1 MLPSSRMRIL
11 LSILFVAFLLPAR
24 AESLKNMK
32 QPTNFVTDKAGML
45 SAGMQNSLEQRL
57 RALSDTAGS
66 QFLIIIV
73 PSLQGEILEDIVY
86 DWGNKWQVGREG
98 IDDGVI
104 LFIARDDRKM
114 RIEVGKGLEG
124 AIPDIMAKRIIDEY
138 ITPNFKSGNFDAGV
152 DEGATAILKLI
163 AGEDLPPPTKTADWS
178 PFLIVGS
185 IFLGMIMGMA
195 YEKNKGV
202 WLGLNG
208 GYFIGLIAL
217 LSLTMAF
224 KGVLISL
231 ISGFVVNNAKGGSG
245 GGGYYGGGGWSSG
258 GGGWSS
264 GGGSSFGGF
273 SGGGGSF
280 GGGGASGGW

>member
-1 MLPSSRMRIL
+1 MRIL
-11 LSILFVAFLLPAR
+11 LSILLVAFIFPGR
-24 AESLKNMK
+24 AESLQDMK
-32 QPTNFVTDKAGML
+32 KPNTFVTDKAGML
-45 SAGMQNSLEQRL
+45 SAGMKNSLEQRL
-57 RALSDTAGS
+57 STLDDTTGS

-86 DWGNKWQVGREG
+86 EWGNKWQVGREE

-104 LFIARDDRKM
+104 LFIAKNDRKM

-138 ITPNFKSGNFDAGV
+138 IAPHFKSGNFDAGV
-152 DEGATAILKLI
+152 DEGANAILKLI
-163 AGEDLPPPTKTADWS
+163 AGEDLPAPTKTADWS